1 VNGPSRV
8 TGEPPPRSE
17 EKQPRA
23 GRRPHDRLN
32 GVVKSALVLA
42 RDAGLR
48 WADDACHRLGAA
60 LAYYALFSLFPLL
73 LLSVTA
79 VGFILGNDDTVRQKV
94 VGSMIGASDE
104 PRALLDQTL
113 QSMQTHRAARGVGA
127 LVGGIALLLGAS
139 GVFSELESSLNF
151 IWRVESTAPG
161 GLWSTLLKALKAK
174 AFAFAVVVAAASAVL
189 ASLVVSTVLGA
200 IASTTNSAAGPGQTL
215 WRVIDFATSLAFVT
229 VLLAAIYRVVP
240 SRRVQWGDVFG
251 AAFLASLLLTALK
264 YLLAWYLAHVGSYAA
279 YGAVGAVLGLL
290 TWIYCASLVLFYGA
304 EVSVLYADRFGS
316 VARARRASAGDVHSR
331 C

>member
-1 VNGPSRV
+1 MRGPSRA
-8 TGEPPPRSE
+8 TREPRPRSE
-17 EKQPRA
+17 GKPREGA
-23 GRRPHDRLN
+23 RQNDRLRRA
-32 GVVKSALVLA
+32 VQDALLLA

-48 WADDACHRLGAA
+48 WADDACYRLGAA

-73 LLSVTA
+73 LLSVTV

-94 VGSMIGASDE
+94 VGSMIGASGE

-151 IWRVESTAPG
+151 IWRVESKATG

-189 ASLVVSTVLGA
+189 ASLIVSTVLGA
-200 IASTTNSAAGPGQTL
+200 IASTTSNAGAGHAL
-215 WRVIDFATSLAFVT
+215 WRLIDFATSLAFVT
-229 VLLAAIYRVVP
+229 VLLAAIYRIVP

-251 AAFLASLLLTALK
+251 AAFVASVLLTTLK
-264 YLLAWYLAHVGSYAA
+264 YLLAWYLANVGSYAA